1 MWFTKVSL
9 KNPVFATMVMLAIVV
24 LGLFSY
30 QRMQVDQLPN
40 IDLPVVV
47 VTADYPGASPEIV
60 ESEVTK
66 KIEEGV
72 NSIAGINT
80 LTSRSFE
87 GQAVVIIEFQLYV
100 DGRKAAED
108 VREKIAAI
116 RPLFRDEVKE
126 PRVLRFDPASRAIW
140 SVAVLPVN
148 VAPTLPTACGS
159 LPPEGALRLRPG
171 EAGSAALAGEEAAP
185 TPPERAVST
194 GGASPENC
202 REFDETHGRSAGPP
216 QARPAPSG
224 GRELREAS
232 ERGGSILS
240 AVELTNW
247 ADQVLRKR
255 LENVR
260 GAGSVTLVGATRR
273 EINVYLDPQAMESH
287 GVTADQVVNAV
298 RSENQDLP
306 VGAIRSLTQERVVK
320 IDARMKRP
328 EDFGKIIVARKAQ
341 AAGSSASGN
350 ASGTPITVD
359 QVARITDGAQELESL
374 ALYNGQR
381 TLLLTVQ
388 KAQDENTLSVV
399 DGLNKALAELKPL
412 LPPGARL
419 ELITDGSRP
428 IRVAVQNVGRTLIEG
443 ALLTVLIVFL
453 FLNSWRSTV
462 ITGLTLPISIIG
474 TFLFMNLFGFTIN
487 MITLMALSLCVGL
500 LIDDAIVVRENIVRH
515 VKMGK
520 APYQASLDGTQEIG
534 LAVLATTFSIVAVFL
549 PIGFMGGI
557 IGKFFHEFG
566 ITIVAAVL
574 ISMFVSFTLDP
585 MLSSIWH
592 DPAIDVDGK
601 PASSRS
607 LYDRT
612 IGRVTG
618 WFDRATEKLSDRYQG
633 ILRWSLVHKL
643 ATLGLALVIF
653 IISIVMVPL
662 LGTEFVPKADFS
674 ETSLNFYTPVGSS
687 LESTEAKA
695 RQVEAIVREFPEV
708 KYTLATI
715 NTGNAQGKIYASVY
729 VRLVDRK
736 ARSVS
741 VDQLS
746 GVLRERLKQVPGIT
760 VTHVGL
766 LDSVGGNKQV
776 EFSLQ
781 GPDLKELERLSGLI
795 SEKIRGIPGLVD
807 LDSSVKA
814 NKPVIEVDVRRD
826 AASDLGFSVS
836 QIAASL
842 RTLVAGQ
849 TVGNWRAPDDQ
860 TYDVNVRLAP
870 DARNSAADLERLPF
884 TNSTLG
890 SNADGS
896 ARIVR
901 LSQLASVKESTGPNQ
916 INRRNLAREVA
927 INGNVFK
934 RSAGEVS
941 GDIRAALDGMSLPPG
956 YRYQFSGSTRNMAES
971 FGYAVSALVMAILF
985 IYMILASQ
993 FKSFLQPLAL
1003 MTSLPLT
1010 LIGVVLALLLFR
1022 STLSMFSLIG
1032 VVMLMGLVTKNAIL
1046 LVDFAIRMRAP
1057 WLDADGRWVQGMER
1071 SEALLEAARVR
1082 LRPILMTTLA
1092 MIFGMVPLAFALTE
1106 GAEQRAPMGQAVI
1119 GGVITSSLLTLV
1131 VVPVTYCFMDDLAQ
1145 WFKRRFSK
1153 KADPGAQP
1161 DPAASVTSP
1170 D

>member
-1 MWFTKVSL
+1 MWFTQVSL
-9 KNPVFATMVMLAIVV
+9 RNPVFATMVMLAIVV

-30 QRMQVDQLPN
+30 QRMQVDQFPN
-40 IDLPVVV
+40 IDFPVVV
-47 VTADYPGASPEIV
+47 VTAEYPGASPEIV

-72 NSIAGINT
+72 NSIAGINA

-87 GQAVVIIEFQLYV
+87 GQSVVIIEFQLYI

-116 RPLFRDEVKE
+116 RPTFRDEVKE

-140 SVAVLPVN
+140 SVAVLPD
-148 VAPTLPTACGS
+148 
-159 LPPEGALRLRPG
+159 
-171 EAGSAALAGEEAAP
+171 AAKGNAMD
-185 TPPERAVST
+185 AV
-194 GGASPENC
+194 G
-202 REFDETHGRSAGPP
+202 
-216 QARPAPSG
+216 
-224 GRELREAS
+224 
-232 ERGGSILS
+232 
-240 AVELTNW
+240 LTNW
-247 ADQVLRKR
+247 ADQVLKKR

-260 GAGSVTLVGATRR
+260 GAGSVTLVGGTKR
-273 EINVYLDPQAMESH
+273 EINVYLNPQAMESL
-287 GVTADQVVNAV
+287 GITADQVVNAV
-298 RSENQDLP
+298 RNENQDLP
-306 VGAIRSLTQERVVK
+306 VGAIRSLAQERVVK

-328 EDFGKIIVARKAQ
+328 EDFGKIIVARKSMAN
-341 AAGSSASGN
+341 SVSGGG
-350 ASGTPITVD
+350 APVTVG
-359 QVARITDGAQELESL
+359 QVARIADGAQELDSL

-381 TLLLTVQ
+381 TLLLSVQ
-388 KAQDENTLSVV
+388 KAQDENTISVV
-399 DGLNKALAELKPL
+399 DGLNKAIADMQPL

-428 IRVAVQNVGRTLIEG
+428 IRVAVENVRRTLIEG

-515 VKMGK
+515 VQMGK
-520 APYQASLDGTQEIG
+520 GSFQASLDGTQEIG

-592 DPAIDVDGK
+592 DPAIEAHGQRHAPVTF
-601 PASSRS
+601 
-607 LYDRT
+607 YDKT

-618 WFDRATEKLSDRYQG
+618 WFDHATDSLSDSYQS
-633 ILRWSLVHKL
+633 ILRWSLGHKL
-643 ATLGLALVIF
+643 ATLALAVVIF
-653 IISIVMVPL
+653 IISVVMVPL

-687 LESTEAKA
+687 LETTEAKA

-715 NTGNAQGKIYASVY
+715 NTGNAPGKMYASVY
-729 VRLVDRK
+729 VRLVERK
-736 ARSVS
+736 ARTRS
-741 VDQLS
+741 VDQMS
-746 GVLRERLKQVPGIT
+746 GVLRERLQQVPGIT

-766 LDSVGGNKQV
+766 LDAVGGNKQV

-781 GPDLKELERLSGLI
+781 GPDLKELERLTRLVTD
-795 SEKIRGIPGLVD
+795 KIHAIPGLVD
-807 LDSSVKA
+807 LDSSIKA
-814 NKPVIEVDVRRD
+814 DKPVIEVDVRRD
-826 AASDLGFSVS
+826 AASDLGLSVA

-870 DARNSAADLERLPF
+870 DARNAPGDLERLPF
-884 TNSTLG
+884 MSSTMG

-901 LSQLASVKESTGPNQ
+901 LSQVASVKESTGPNQ
-916 INRRNLAREVA
+916 INRRDLAREVA
-927 INGNVFK
+927 INGNVYN

-941 GDIRAALDGMSLPPG
+941 SDIKAALDGVNFPPG
-956 YRYQFSGSTRNMAES
+956 YRYQFSGSTKNMAES
-971 FGYAVSALVMAILF
+971 FGYAVSALVMAIVF

-993 FKSFLQPLAL
+993 FKSFLQPMAL

-1022 STLSMFSLIG
+1022 STLSMFSIIG

-1046 LVDFAIRMRAP
+1046 LVDFAIRMRA
-1057 WLDADGRWVQGMER
+1057 QGMER
-1071 SEALLEAARVR
+1071 GEALLHAAKVR

-1106 GAEQRAPMGQAVI
+1106 GSEQRAPMGQAVI

-1131 VVPVTYCFMDDLAQ
+1131 VVPVTYCYLDDLGQ
-1145 WFKRRFSK
+1145 WFKRKFRG
-1153 KADPGAQP
+1153 KAHAAA
-1161 DPAASVTSP
+1161 PAETAATVTSP
-1170 D
+1170 R